1 MHPSKKPI
9 NNYLAS
15 IPNHHSSIFLEP
27 CTEQEISKLIKSLKP
42 KKSSGIDNIDNIILK
57 ELEEHLTRPLMLMF
71 NNSLETGIFPEKM
84 KIAKVAPLHKAK
96 SKDETTNYRP
106 ISLLLTLSK
115 LLEKIMY
122 KRVYKFLTKTNQ
134 LYSGQYGFRK
144 NHACDQAVGE
154 LVANITKGI
163 EQRKL
168 TAGVFLD
175 LSKAF
180 DTLEHSVI
188 FKKLYRYGL
197 RGQCLAWFKSYLAD
211 RKLLVSCK
219 TADTGSI
226 KTSRLHNIN
235 YGTAQ
240 GSRLGP
246 LIFLIFC
253 NDLQRHLMF
262 LECIQFTDDTT
273 LYITHDNISYIRF
286 CLEHDLNTLQ
296 DWFLANK
303 LTLNIGKSVCML
315 FGKHREEKLDIKLGS
330 ECIPQVTSTKFLGLW
345 IDQTLSW
352 NDHICKLILKLKS
365 KLALLRNGK
374 HFLSTQALR
383 VLYFAQIQSNLTY
396 GMGVWGS
403 LLKQEHLRK
412 LQKIQDLC
420 MDIIGRGLDPIAK
433 VYSSQKILTVA
444 RQVDLELCKFWHK
457 KSIGL
462 TPPKLLAHM
471 TTDHKN
477 QPLTKTHPYQTRQ
490 KDLLNR
496 PSSSPS

>member
-1 MHPSKKPI
+1 MPPECTHPIKPI
-9 NNYLAS
+9 NSYISS

-57 ELEEHLTRPLMLMF
+57 ELEAYLTRPLMLIF

-84 KIAKVAPLHKAK
+84 KIAKVVPLHKAK
-96 SKDETTNYRP
+96 NKDETTNYRP

-134 LYSGQYGFRK
+134 LYSSQDGFRK
-144 NHACDQAVGE
+144 NHACDQAMGE

-197 RGQCLAWFKSYLAD
+197 RGQCLTWFKSYLTD

-219 TADTGSI
+219 TSDTGSM
-226 KTSRLHNIN
+226 KTSRLHDIN
-235 YGTAQ
+235 FGTAQ
-240 GSRLGP
+240 GSCLGP

-262 LECIQFTDDTT
+262 LECIQFADDTT

-303 LTLNIGKSVCML
+303 LMLHIGKSVCML

-330 ECIPQVTSTKFLGLW
+330 ETIPQVTSTKFLGLW
-345 IDQTLSW
+345 IDQALSW
-352 NDHICKLILKLKS
+352 NDHIGKLILKLKS

-383 VLYFAQIQSNLTY
+383 VLYFAQIHSNLTY

-420 MDIIGRGLDPIAK
+420 IDIIGRGLGPIPR
-433 VYSSQKILTVA
+433 VYSSQQILTVA
-444 RQVDLELCKFWHK
+444 TQVDFRTLQILAQENYRAN
-457 KSIGL
+457 
-462 TPPKLLAHM
+462 TP
-471 TTDHKN
+471 
-477 QPLTKTHPYQTRQ
+477 
-490 KDLLNR
+490 
-496 PSSSPS
+496 